1 MKYTP
6 RTYAQ
11 AYLTTIAS
19 HKPGEVNKITRNFWQ
34 LVWRHKHFNWRYQI
48 ISEIKKLWLEQ
59 HNLVEAEV
67 ASARPLAAGVAL
79 ELKKTLALLADSEVE
94 INSVIKPHL
103 LGGVVVTMNNTRF
116 DASLKGRLDN
126 LYNHL
131 AGLKS

>member
-11 AYLTTIAS
+11 AYLATIAS
-19 HKPGEVNKITRNFWQ
+19 HKSAEVSKITRNFWQ

-59 HNLVEAEV
+59 HGLVEAEV
-67 ASARPLAAGVAL
+67 ASARPLTAGVVRD
-79 ELKKTLALLADSEVE
+79 LKKILSLFTGSEVE

-103 LGGVVVTMNNTRF
+103 LGGVVVTIDNTRF